1 MKAHRTDA
9 FSLTF
14 GLIFLG
20 AAAIWLVNRVV
31 HTALP
36 GIGWFVAGTLIVAGA
51 VGLLT
56 SLRSDRA
63 ETAEDADE
71 AVVPAPGEEVTGDSV
86 EFDPDP
92 YHADLAPDD
101 VPAPPASHVDP
112 DGAAQG
118 Q

>member
-20 AAAIWLVNRVV
+20 AAAIWLINQVV
-31 HTALP
+31 HTELP
-36 GIGWFVAGTLIVAGA
+36 GIGWFIAGTLIVAGA

-63 ETAEDADE
+63 RPAEETDELLVPEPDDGSIGAE
-71 AVVPAPGEEVTGDSV
+71 
-86 EFDPDP
+86 PDP
-92 YHADLAPDD
+92 YRADPLLDD
-101 VPAPPASHVDP
+101 VPAPMTSDIEP
-112 DGAAQG
+112 DLTDRNR
-118 Q
+118 